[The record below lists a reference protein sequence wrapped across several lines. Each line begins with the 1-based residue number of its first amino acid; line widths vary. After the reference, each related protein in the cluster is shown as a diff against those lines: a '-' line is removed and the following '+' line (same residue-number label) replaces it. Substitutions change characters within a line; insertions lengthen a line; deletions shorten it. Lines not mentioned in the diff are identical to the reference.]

1 MIELGRFYDLQ
12 ILRPSNTGL
21 YLGDETGD
29 EILLPDRFCPED
41 FDIKEKIKVFIYK
54 DNEGEK
60 VATTQIPKI
69 SLNEF
74 ALLEVKAVADVGTFM
89 DWGLDKDLMV
99 PFNEQRQKM
108 EEDRWY
114 IIYMEIDGKSDRL
127 YGSNK
132 IEKFLQNENL
142 TVEEGE
148 EVDLLIWKQ
157 TDMGFS
163 VIVNNIHS
171 GLVFENEIF
180 KELNVGDKLKGFVK
194 NIREDNKLDISIQP
208 LGYKNTID
216 PNVESVFYTLKENNG
231 FLAITDKSSPD
242 DIYETFSMSKK
253 AFKKA
258 IGSLYKER
266 KIELNKD
273 GIKLV

>member
-108 EEDRWY
+108 EADRWY
-114 IIYMEIDGKSDRL
+114 IIYMEIDGISNRL

-132 IEKFLQNENL
+132 IDKFLQNKNL

-157 TDMGFS
+157 TDMGYS
-163 VIVNNIHS
+163 VIVNNVHS

-180 KELNVGDKLKGFVK
+180 KELNVGEKLKGFVK
-194 NIREDNKLDISIQP
+194 KIREDNKLDISIQP
-208 LGYKNTID
+208 LGYKNAID
-216 PNVESVFYTLKENNG
+216 PNVESVFFTLKENNG
-231 FLAITDKSSPD
+231 FLAIIDKSSPE
-242 DIYETFSMSKK
+242 DIYEKFSMSKK

-258 IGSLYKER
+258 VGALYKER
-266 KIELNKD
+266 KIEIKSD

>member
-41 FDIKEKIKVFIYK
+41 FNVEEKIKVFIYK

-69 SLNEF
+69 ALNEF
-74 ALLEVKAVADVGTFM
+74 ALLKVKAVADVGTFM

-114 IIYMEIDGKSDRL
+114 IIYMEVDSKSDRL

-142 TVEEGE
+142 TIEEGE
-148 EVDLLIWKQ
+148 EVDLLIWKK

-163 VIVNNIHS
+163 VIINNIHS

-180 KELNVGDKLKGFVK
+180 KELNVGDKIKGFVK
-194 NIREDNKLDISIQP
+194 KIREDKKIDISIQP

-216 PNVESVFYTLKENNG
+216 PNVDSVLNILRENNG
-231 FLAITDKSSPD
+231 ILGITDKSSPE
-242 DIYETFSMSKK
+242 DIYEMFSMSKK

-258 IGSLYKER
+258 IGALYKER
-266 KIELNKD
+266 KIELNKE
-273 GIKLV
+273 GIKLL

>member
-1 MIELGRFYDLQ
+1 
-12 ILRPSNTGL
+12 
-21 YLGDETGD
+21 
-29 EILLPDRFCPED
+29 FCPED

-74 ALLEVKAVADVGTFM
+74 VLLEVKAVADVGTFM